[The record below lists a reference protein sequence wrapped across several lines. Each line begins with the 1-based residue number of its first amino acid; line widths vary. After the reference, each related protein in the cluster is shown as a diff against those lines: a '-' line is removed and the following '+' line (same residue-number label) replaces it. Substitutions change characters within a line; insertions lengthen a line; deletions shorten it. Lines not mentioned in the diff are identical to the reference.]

1 MRSAQRRARKR
12 ERPLGTAIA
21 WGVAAMMGVTAASFI
36 ILMLVPNSALHN
48 FFVLAS
54 QANSATLPLSDLY
67 QQWRESIEREEALI
81 VTPLSMLCGGLTLGL
96 LAPRYAPRRRVL
108 LSGAAMAAIL
118 LGVVLA
124 FTWTA
129 ALIESGITNRN
140 EGGLIAKKTAP
151 PELIARQAAW
161 DIGFI
166 CICALGT
173 GLGLKLRDRRT
184 RVEPEAASPAA
195 RSA

>member
-1 MRSAQRRARKR
+1 MRSAHRRARKR

-21 WGVAAMMGVTAASFI
+21 WAVAATMGVSIVSFI
-36 ILMLVPNSALHN
+36 VLMLVPNSALHN

-54 QANSATLPLSDLY
+54 RANSATLPLSDLY
-67 QQWRESIEREEALI
+67 QQWQESIEREEALI
-81 VTPLSMLCGGLTLGL
+81 VTPLSMLCGGLALGL

-108 LSGAAMAAIL
+108 LSGAAMATIL

-124 FTWTA
+124 FTWTE
-129 ALIESGITNRN
+129 ALIQSGLTNKN
-140 EGGLIAKKTAP
+140 EGGLVAKKTAP

-161 DIGFI
+161 TLGWIA
-166 CICALGT
+166 ICAVGT

-184 RVEPEAASPAA
+184 HVEPEAASPAA